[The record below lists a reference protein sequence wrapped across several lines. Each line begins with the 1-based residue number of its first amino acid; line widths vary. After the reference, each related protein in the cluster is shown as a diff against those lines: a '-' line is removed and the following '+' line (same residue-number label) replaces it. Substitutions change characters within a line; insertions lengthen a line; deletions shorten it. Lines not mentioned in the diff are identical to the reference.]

1 MSGHSYRLKLLTGA
15 AAACVALSSISPSF
29 AQGTTLQGSWLSGPD
44 GQGPSTI
51 VGRVE
56 APRVNAKIV
65 SSTNLLVSGWAADT
79 TATGWAGIDGVEVW
93 SGAKDKKESAKLGS
107 GTVGLTRADVG
118 DALGSTFTAS
128 GFTAIV
134 PSSALQP
141 LSGAVSLYVYLHTP
155 GKGTWYRTVGINVSS
170 AAGVNI
176 ATGAALDFPTD
187 PIVVIA
193 RPQDGM
199 NITQKQKNNKF
210 SFNGIALDRNAIT
223 DPNIQL
229 SGPGCSGCAG
239 STGAMATSARG
250 AGISSITAY
259 IDTPPAKGD
268 QSIFGNFGT
277 ACGAACLYSN
287 ILVSNA
293 GFINTPGRKA
303 PSIISRNYGSQFDFS
318 GWSISINPATL
329 SPGPHTLYVTA
340 TSSVTG
346 ALNAANQFVGKTST
360 ASVTFNIL
368 DLSHQ
373 KIQP

>member
-15 AAACVALSSISPSF
+15 AAACVALSSVGPTF
-29 AQGTTLQGSWLSGPD
+29 AQPGTLQGSWLAGPD

-51 VGRVE
+51 VGRIE
-56 APRVNAKIV
+56 APRPNARATT
-65 SSTNLLVSGWAADT
+65 STNLLVSGWAADT
-79 TATGWAGIDGVEVW
+79 TASGWAGVDGVEVW
-93 SGAKDKKESAKLGS
+93 NGAKDKKESAKLGS
-107 GTVGLTRADVG
+107 GSVGLTRADVG
-118 DALGSTFTAS
+118 EALGSTFPPS

-141 LSGAVSLYVYLHTP
+141 LSGPVTLYVYLHTP
-155 GKGTWYRTVGINVSS
+155 GKGTWYRTVGINVMS
-170 AAGVNI
+170 AAGVNL
-176 ATGAALDFPTD
+176 ATGAELQYPTD

-210 SFNGIALDRNAIT
+210 TFNGIALDRNAIT

-239 STGAMATSARG
+239 STGAMATQARG
-250 AGISSITAY
+250 AGINSITAY
-259 IDTPPAKGD
+259 IDTPPTKGD
-268 QSIFGNFGT
+268 QTLFGSFG
-277 ACGAACLYSN
+277 APCPGCLYGN
-287 ILVSNA
+287 VLVSNA
-293 GFINTPGRKA
+293 GFVNTPGRKA

-318 GWSISINPATL
+318 GWSISVNPATL
-329 SPGPHTLYVTA
+329 SPGPHTLYVTG

-346 ALNAANQFVGKTST
+346 ALNATNQFVGKTST

-368 DLSHQ
+368 DLSHN